1 MPQIGDASP
10 LEKRF
15 DAFASGEFHP
25 EGQDDAP

>member
-25 EGQDDAP
+25 EGKDDAP